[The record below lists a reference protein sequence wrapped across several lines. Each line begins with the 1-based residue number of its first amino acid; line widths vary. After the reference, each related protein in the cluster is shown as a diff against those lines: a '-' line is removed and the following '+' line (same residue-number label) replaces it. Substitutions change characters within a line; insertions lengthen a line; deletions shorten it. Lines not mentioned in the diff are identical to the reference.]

1 MKYFPKGLT
10 HDFGQQFELSSM
22 FVFIEERPRNNVW
35 GSSR

>member
-1 MKYFPKGLT
+1 MEYFPKGLT
-10 HDFGQQFELSSM
+10 HDFGQQFELFSL